1 MSEKCL
7 MKNLR
12 FDVEISIYDGMF
24 QAAGYEDNEEGH
36 TKLIQDL
43 LNVRFVSYIF
53 DNLLFDSPPFEI
65 DLVQINQ
72 FHQEGKWEE
81 V

>member
-12 FDVEISIYDGMF
+12 FDVEISIYDGIF
-24 QAAGYEDNEEGH
+24 QAAGYEDNEGGH

-43 LNVRFVSYIF
+43 LNARFESYIF
-53 DNLLFDSPPFEI
+53 DNLRFESPPFEI
-65 DLVQINQ
+65 NLVQKNQ
-72 FHQEGKWEE
+72 SSDFEKWEE

>member
-24 QAAGYEDNEEGH
+24 QAAGYEDNEDGH

-43 LNVRFVSYIF
+43 LNARFENYIF
-53 DNLLFDSPPFEI
+53 DNVLFESPPLEI
-65 DLVQINQ
+65 NLVQINQ
-72 FHQEGKWEE
+72 FSQEVKWEE